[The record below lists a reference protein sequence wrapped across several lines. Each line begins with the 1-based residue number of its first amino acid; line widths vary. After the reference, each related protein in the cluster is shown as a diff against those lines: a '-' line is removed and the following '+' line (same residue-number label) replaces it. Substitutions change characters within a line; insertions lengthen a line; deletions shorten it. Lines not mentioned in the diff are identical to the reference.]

1 MRNLFPFFIFK
12 MYMNGIA
19 VTLQKLRIIL
29 FREESNDFS
38 FKIIRRIDDFKI
50 AAFLDKKNITCSHR
64 IFSKVYFLVEIMRSV
79 YLKGTSIAEL
89 WVNYAALGGFAVFFC
104 CLAALTYKKQ
114 Q

>member
-1 MRNLFPFFIFK
+1 MSFIVGNA
-12 MYMNGIA
+12 MNMLIA
-19 VTLQKLRIIL
+19 RLKRGSII
-29 FREESNDFS
+29 F
-38 FKIIRRIDDFKI
+38 
-50 AAFLDKKNITCSHR
+50 HP
-64 IFSKVYFLVEIMRSV
+64 VVEIMRSV